1 MIKQI
6 QVLDNVC
13 NTLDIS
19 VIGHVGEAYCV
30 TIWQEKIDLQGNF
43 SRQLVRKIK
52 SCYPNASADIIPE
65 TGFVKMSFE
74 VDDVTIEV
82 TLT

>member
-6 QVLDNVC
+6 QVLDEVC
-13 NTLDIS
+13 NTLEID

-30 TIWQEKIDLQGNF
+30 TIWQSKVDLQGNF
-43 SRQLVRKIK
+43 NNRLVRKIK
-52 SCYPNASADIIPE
+52 DAYPDCVSTISE
-65 TGFVKMSFE
+65 SGYVKTTFE
-74 VDDVTIEV
+74 VNEVLIEI